1 MRLFSVKSLAPTGF
15 RDLFVLV
22 FLHVET
28 RRVFLSPA
36 TYHPND
42 AWVCDQARGFVR
54 HVKEAGLGADIVMH
68 DRDSKFS
75 AAFDAELQDAGLR
88 VQKSSFRSPNTVA
101 FVERFIQTIGQ
112 ECLDHFI
119 VFGERHLNHLCSVFV
134 DYYHRLRPHQGKA
147 NELLVRAQRKRKR
160 VPPTETIPLS
170 EIRCQ
175 RRLGGLLKH
184 YHRKAA

>member
-1 MRLFSVKSLAPTGF
+1 MRSLTPKGV

-22 FLHVET
+22 FLHLES
-28 RRVFLSPA
+28 RRVFVTPA
-36 TYHPND
+36 TYHPNE
-42 AWVCDQARGFVR
+42 AWVCEQARAFVKHAR
-54 HVKEAGLGADIVMH
+54 QERLGADIVMH

-75 AAFDAELQDAGLR
+75 AAFDAELQAAGLR

-112 ECLDHFI
+112 ECLDHFV
-119 VFGERHLNHLCSVFV
+119 VFGERHLNYLCSVFV
-134 DYYHRLRPHQGKA
+134 DYYHHLRPHQGKD
-147 NELLVRAQRKRKR
+147 NELLVRAKQKRKR
-160 VPPTETIPLS
+160 VPPTETVPLS